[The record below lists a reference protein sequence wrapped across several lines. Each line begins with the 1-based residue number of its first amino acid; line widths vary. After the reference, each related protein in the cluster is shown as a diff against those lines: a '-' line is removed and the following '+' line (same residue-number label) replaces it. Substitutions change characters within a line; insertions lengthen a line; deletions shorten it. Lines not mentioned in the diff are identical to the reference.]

1 MGKILIV
8 GAEKGGSGKTTTAI
22 NLAAYLATLGHDV
35 MLLDADPQG
44 TASKWVERRNA
55 AGLPKVHCTQ
65 MRGDVHNTATD
76 LASRYEFVI
85 IDAGGRDS
93 RELRSGL
100 IAADVLYIPL
110 RASQF
115 DLETLP
121 TMEELVGQA
130 RSMNPD
136 LQARTLL
143 NMTPTNNQNRE
154 RAEAYELLAQFP
166 DLPMSGCSVSDR
178 KVFRDSVLQG
188 RGVVELTNAGE
199 ARAEIQ
205 LLAQEIFNV

>member
-8 GAEKGGSGKTTTAI
+8 GAEKGGSGKTTTAV
-22 NLAAYLATLGHDV
+22 NLAAYLATLGRDV

-44 TASKWVERRNA
+44 TATKWVERRDA
-55 AGLPKVHCTQ
+55 AGLPKVHSTQ
-65 MRGDVHNTATD
+65 KKGDIHNTAID
-76 LASRYEFVI
+76 LAARYEFVI

-121 TMEELVGQA
+121 TMDELVGQA
-130 RSMNPD
+130 RSMNTD

-154 RAEAYELLAQFP
+154 RAEAVELLSNFP
-166 DLPMSGCSVSDR
+166 DLPMSDCSVSDR

-188 RGVVELTNAGE
+188 RGVVELANAGE
-199 ARAEIQ
+199 AKAEIQ